1 MTAGFRGRPRPR
13 PFPRADPSRLHAA
26 APTRAWLQPSQD
38 RHLWRGDNGA
48 TEMWSMFLEETRET
62 LDGPFEQLVG
72 IARSRGVGEMHVWSR
87 SRLAFE
93 PFDPDPRVR

>member
-1 MTAGFRGRPRPR
+1 MTAGFRGRPQPGPAPRVDASRPR
-13 PFPRADPSRLHAA
+13 RE

-38 RHLWRGDNGA
+38 RHLWRGDRGT
-48 TEMWSMFLEETRET
+48 TEMWSMFLEESRET

-87 SRLAFE
+87 SRLTFE
-93 PFDPDPRVR
+93 PFDPSPRAG